1 MHLKSRG
8 KWEKERIQGKVGC
21 GGESRDFI
29 KEDFISY
36 EKNFILNKVGSDWR
50 VWNRGMT

>member
-1 MHLKSRG
+1 MHLKSRR
-8 KWEKERIQGKVGC
+8 KWQKERIQGKERS
-21 GGESRDFI
+21 GEKSRDFI
-29 KEDFISY
+29 KEGFISY